1 MKIFAFL
8 ALLLLPGL
16 ALAQPSSLQT
26 NYSGMF
32 GWNSSLNKWTGIPY
46 SGGGLAV
53 SPTLPATSTAING
66 TTSATAGT
74 WTEALAASATRV
86 APGCEIQNTGTAAMY
101 VGIGSTPAEV
111 KELQPGDSYYCKDQS
126 EIWVEPANATAVT
139 YTGQATQ

>member
-1 MKIFAFL
+1 MKILVSL

-46 SGGGLAV
+46 SNGGLAV

-74 WTEALAASATRV
+74 WTEALAGSAGRG
-86 APGCEIQNTGTAAMY
+86 GCEIEDTGSAVIQ
-101 VGIGSTPAEV
+101 VGFGPSAPT
-111 KELQPGDSYYCKDQS
+111 QS
-126 EIWVEPANATAVT
+126 EFSIGPGYPISVNCIDQQSVWVSSSTASVT
-139 YTGQATQ
+139 YSGASW